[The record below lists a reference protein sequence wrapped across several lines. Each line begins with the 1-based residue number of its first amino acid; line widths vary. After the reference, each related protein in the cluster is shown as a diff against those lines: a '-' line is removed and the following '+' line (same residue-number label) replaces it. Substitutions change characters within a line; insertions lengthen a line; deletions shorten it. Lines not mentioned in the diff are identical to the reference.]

1 MEHPIKD
8 THSEKGT
15 INISTKDAFN
25 VPKVP
30 PRRGQL
36 PINDVLGALPISN

>member
-1 MEHPIKD
+1 MEPPIKD

-30 PRRGQL
+30 PRTTSL
-36 PINDVLGALPISN
+36 LMMS

>member
-1 MEHPIKD
+1 MEPPIKD

-36 PINDVLGALPISN
+36 PY